1 MTKNTFLNLTEK
13 NLNSLG
19 LINKYKD
26 INVSINDN
34 KHIIPLF
41 SYNYNKFLHRIVG
54 ININNKYDLIEVL
67 NKKPQS
73 FLTRLRNIVS
83 KFKQYTNLVKKNSLS
98 KRINPKLL
106 VKLTKEEIPRFK
118 QLSIEDKKNSI
129 LTVIS
134 HKNESQLVNSIDKK
148 YDILQQKINVL
159 THLLKNNELTI
170 PLHLLNPLLKLKNN
184 ISIYKKPNS
193 ITKNTL
199 LLSSYLGEENE
210 EDLNLKKLDTNN
222 IKNELEYF
230 VYNKIAILNILKY
243 LHIMQTFQVSP
254 FETLIS
260 TSTSTSTSN
269 SNSNSTITNLSKYKL
284 QLTDNLKKIILFNKL
299 NIPIINKFTLLI
311 KNYYKNDIKTIDATQ
326 YFELINRYKY
336 VDPFHQNIKFN
347 FNKSNNKKIQN
358 ISTLLEYAFKAMSCL
373 ISKPVYMETP
383 DKIIINLFYFFIPG
397 KVNNII
403 NKNKKKLPI
412 ATSLNGIPIPGNNH
426 NLETN
431 YNKNKSI
438 FKQILTPYNNVILK
452 KLCSVLSNIF
462 NKIVIFD
469 LIALNKPFFDDNILV
484 QVIAI
489 LSKKTPA
496 LTILDFIYRNS
507 ELYSKFTAN
516 DKYRYNIT
524 KSFLS
529 GIKIKIGGRLMTQK
543 VVPKITSRT
552 IQRGATLKG
561 KVTFVD
567 WSRINLQNKRGAYSI
582 TVKMSHV
589 V

>member
-1 MTKNTFLNLTEK
+1 MTNNTFLNLTEK

-41 SYNYNKFLHRIVG
+41 SYNYNKFLYRIVG

-106 VKLTKEEIPRFK
+106 VKLTKEQIAR
-118 QLSIEDKKNSI
+118 QLSIEENKNSI
-129 LTVIS
+129 LTVIP

-148 YDILQQKINVL
+148 YEILQQKINVL

-184 ISIYKKPNS
+184 ISIYKKPNY
-193 ITKNTL
+193 ITKNEL

-210 EDLNLKKLDTNN
+210 EDLDLKKLDTNN

-260 TSTSTSTSN
+260 TSTSTSIST

-299 NIPIINKFTLLI
+299 NIPIINKLTLLI
-311 KNYYKNDIKTIDATQ
+311 KNYHKNDIKTIDATQ

-397 KVNNII
+397 KVKNII
-403 NKNKKKLPI
+403 NKNKLPI
-412 ATSLNGIPIPGNNH
+412 ATSLNGIHIPGNKN

-438 FKQILTPYNNVILK
+438 FKQILTPYNNIILK

-469 LIALNKPFFDDNILV
+469 LIALNQPFFDDNILV

-543 VVPKITSRT
+543 VVPKKTSRT

-567 WSRINLQNKRGAYSI
+567 
-582 TVKMSHV
+582 
-589 V
+589 